1 MRHSG
6 ANRVEVEIEK
16 RRSRVRLTILDNG
29 YGVPAPSGNGA
40 TRAGMGLSGLG
51 ERLELMGGS
60 YSIESQ
66 PGATKLIAEIPE
78 PA

>member
-1 MRHSG
+1 
-6 ANRVEVEIEK
+6 
-16 RRSRVRLTILDNG
+16 
-29 YGVPAPSGNGA
+29 
-40 TRAGMGLSGLG
+40 MGLSGLG

-60 YSIESQ
+60 YRIESQ

>member
-1 MRHSG
+1 M
-6 ANRVEVEIEK
+6 EK
-16 RRSRVRLTILDNG
+16 RRSRVRLIILDNG
-29 YGVPAPSGNGA
+29 SGVAAPSGNGT

-60 YSIESQ
+60 YRIESQ